1 MSNWLPPESKF
12 AEPTIL
18 AVMLATMTYTKPLWF
33 TFVWWCIDI
42 APPHFCGS
50 SHFSLTMADPV
61 EITIVW
67 LGQTLEVYVFFGGM
81 SLNVFLCLVKIN
93 MVDGR
98 KSAPLRMPEM
108 FFLNQYQDLFG
119 HRK

>member
-1 MSNWLPPESKF
+1 
-12 AEPTIL
+12 
-18 AVMLATMTYTKPLWF
+18 
-33 TFVWWCIDI
+33 
-42 APPHFCGS
+42 
-50 SHFSLTMADPV
+50 MADPV